1 MKHVDI
7 FPVDNQILEGI
18 IKYLRDLLC
27 VRIRGV
33 GKEPPRSPMSL
44 VTRGDSQLQVL
55 AKPPATE
62 WPHLKYPVAL
72 TPSAVSR
79 ISAFSR
85 NSRGVRPPPH
95 TP

>member
-1 MKHVDI
+1 
-7 FPVDNQILEGI
+7 
-18 IKYLRDLLC
+18 
-27 VRIRGV
+27 
-33 GKEPPRSPMSL
+33 MSL

-85 NSRGVRPPPH
+85 NSRGVRPAPRHSLTRPLPISPP
-95 TP
+95 PPRLPSLSLRQAWPLELQF